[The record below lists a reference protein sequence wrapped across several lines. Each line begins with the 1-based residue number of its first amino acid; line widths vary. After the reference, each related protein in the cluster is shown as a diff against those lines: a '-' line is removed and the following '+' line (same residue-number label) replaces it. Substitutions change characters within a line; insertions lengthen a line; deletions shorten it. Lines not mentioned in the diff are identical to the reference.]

1 MVLEKTLEKI
11 SSILKSEG
19 CQEIFL
25 FGSHVTGH
33 AHENS
38 DIDIGVRG
46 LNPSKFFSVYARLDN
61 EIPQKIDFVDFD
73 EQTAFF
79 NFLNGIGEVQKIEF
93 EISQIDEHLARSSV
107 LIKKCSL
114 KECIK
119 LVSQ

>member
-1 MVLEKTLEKI
+1 MIFLGIMCYNYLGLKEMVSEKTLEKI

-46 LNPSKFFSVYARLDN
+46 LKPSKFFSVYARLDN

-73 EQTAFF
+73 EQAAFF
-79 NFLNGIGEVQKIEF
+79 NFLNGIGEVHKIG
-93 EISQIDEHLARSSV
+93 
-107 LIKKCSL
+107 
-114 KECIK
+114 
-119 LVSQ
+119 